1 MAVKEFFQKH
11 WKPIAVVAA
20 GAVGL
25 YLLMQRSAGGAPS
38 AAGDT
43 SLPPTGP
50 PPQGGQT
57 PPQYFSPAEQ
67 VAAELS
73 QGQLMQQQLLAN
85 SAASLYGA
93 TPAGM
98 DAGGHQEYS
107 YGVGA
112 VSKAWQQVVVGGQ
125 QVWEDIYHPG
135 HIITE
140 QQAQQLAPQDHG
152 PYASGANKLTPINL
166 LRSAASTVVGLVA
179 SGGPITVGNL
189 FRPSASIKPAS
200 SGARSVG
207 TPGIAP
213 TPSYGNSPAAYIPG
227 EIREVH

>member
-1 MAVKEFFQKH
+1 MSATEWLKAH
-11 WKPIAVVAA
+11 WKPVAIVGA

-25 YLLMQRSAGGAPS
+25 YLLMQRQGGSAPAD
-38 AAGDT
+38 AAA

-50 PPQGGQT
+50 PPQGDQT

-93 TPAGM
+93 TPTGM

-152 PYASGANKLTPINL
+152 PYASGANALTLANFGSRLMSNIQQGLQIYAASQGVPVSLTPQ
-166 LRSAASTVVGLVA
+166 
-179 SGGPITVGNL
+179 
-189 FRPSASIKPAS
+189 S
-200 SGARSVG
+200 SGARPVG

-213 TPSYGNSPAAYIPG
+213 TPRMGVTPAPG
-227 EIREVH
+227 QAGSIMESI